1 MQQITEVEDESIYFE
16 DGVEM
21 IDYDEELIA
30 KDFGV
35 RIISIDYDEPIKNSF
50 D

>member
-1 MQQITEVEDESIYFE
+1 
-16 DGVEM
+16 M

-35 RIISIDYDEPIKNSF
+35 RIIRIDYDDPIENSF
-50 D
+50 SLLK